1 MGYLATKSS
10 PHKGR
15 LVQSDIDS
23 DREGHM
29 EAKPSPFSRPP
40 QPRPTSSF
48 TTAVVAPREASV
60 GGATSAA
67 PSEERAALER
77 QRRSG
82 GQWFYWIGGLSLINA
97 AIAFAGQDW
106 RFILGLG
113 VTQLVQALAKDGDG
127 IKAGLVSVGVI
138 AIFLVLG
145 QRAVQGAGWAFLL
158 GMILFALDG
167 GIFVIIRDW
176 VGVGF
181 HAFAVAM
188 IGRGYMAA
196 RRLSPG
202 A

>member
-1 MGYLATKSS
+1 
-10 PHKGR
+10 
-15 LVQSDIDS
+15 
-23 DREGHM
+23 M

-40 QPRPTSSF
+40 QPRPTPAF
-48 TTAVVAPREASV
+48 TTAVAAPREASV
-60 GGATSAA
+60 GGATSEP
-67 PSEERAALER
+67 PSEERTALER
-77 QRRSG
+77 QRRNG
-82 GQWFYWIGGLSLINA
+82 GQWFFWIGGLSLINA

-167 GIFVIIRDW
+167 GIFIIIRDW

-181 HAFAVAM
+181 HAFALAM
-188 IGRGYMAA
+188 IGRGFMAA
-196 RRLSPG
+196 RRLDPST

>member
-1 MGYLATKSS
+1 M
-10 PHKGR
+10 
-15 LVQSDIDS
+15 D
-23 DREGHM
+23 
-29 EAKPSPFSRPP
+29 AKPSPFSRPP
-40 QPRPTSSF
+40 QPRPTPTF
-48 TTAVVAPREASV
+48 TGPVVAPHPIIAPREAPV
-60 GGATSAA
+60 GGATT
-67 PSEERAALER
+67 EEHAVLER
-77 QRRSG
+77 QRRNG

-127 IKAGLVSVGVI
+127 IKAGLVTVGVI

-167 GIFVIIRDW
+167 GIFIIIRDW
-176 VGVGF
+176 VGVAF
-181 HAFAVAM
+181 HAFALVM

-196 RRLSPG
+196 RQLSPG

>member
-1 MGYLATKSS
+1 
-10 PHKGR
+10 
-15 LVQSDIDS
+15 
-23 DREGHM
+23 M

-40 QPRPTSSF
+40 QPRPTSAF
-48 TTAVVAPREASV
+48 TTPVVAPREAPV
-60 GGATSAA
+60 GGATSGATG
-67 PSEERAALER
+67 EERAVLER

>member
-1 MGYLATKSS
+1 
-10 PHKGR
+10 
-15 LVQSDIDS
+15 
-23 DREGHM
+23 M

-40 QPRPTSSF
+40 QPRPTPAF
-48 TTAVVAPREASV
+48 TTAGVAPREASV
-60 GGATSAA
+60 GGTTSEV
-67 PSEERAALER
+67 PSEERTARER
-77 QRRSG
+77 PRRHG
-82 GQWFYWIGGLSLINA
+82 GPWFVWIGGLSLINA

-127 IKAGLVSVGVI
+127 IKAGLVTVGVI

-167 GIFVIIRDW
+167 GIFIIIRDW

-181 HAFAVAM
+181 HAFALAM
-188 IGRGYMAA
+188 IGRGFMAA
-196 RRLSPG
+196 RRLDPST